1 MAGLLATG
9 WDAVNRFR
17 KIEEATAPRDDPA
30 PGEGKAVRFDGCDR
44 ECMQSTDAI
53 WMLFAVYLLEEIAD
67 MSRQSPEAATAIAE
81 AVQKK
86 LASKNPIVKFK
97 AGPLTSGCCH
107 PS

>member
-1 MAGLLATG
+1 
-9 WDAVNRFR
+9 
-17 KIEEATAPRDDPA
+17 
-30 PGEGKAVRFDGCDR
+30 
-44 ECMQSTDAI
+44 MQSTDATPV
-53 WMLFAVYLLEEIAD
+53 LSAVYLLDEIAD

-97 AGPLTSGCCH
+97 AGPPTGDCCH